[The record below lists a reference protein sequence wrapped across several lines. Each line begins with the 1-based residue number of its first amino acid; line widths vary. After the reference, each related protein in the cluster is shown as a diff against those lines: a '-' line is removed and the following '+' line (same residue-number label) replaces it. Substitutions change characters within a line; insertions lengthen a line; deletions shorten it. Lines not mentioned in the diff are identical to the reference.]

1 MFRIAIVEDEDAC
14 ARLLEDYIRRYGETA
29 GDAFR
34 TDRFPNGL
42 EFIENYRPVYD
53 VILMDIRMPL
63 VDGMGAARRLRAQD
77 EETALIFVT
86 NMAQYAIKGYEVQA
100 LDFMLKPV
108 QYYDFEMKFSK
119 AIRYCRK
126 RSAAALSFEA
136 GGTVHRVP
144 ARDVSC
150 VEVMNHSLLYHV
162 GDAVYEVYGQLKTV
176 EEQLAGG
183 DFVRCSQSHLVN
195 LRHVTEVRAA
205 SVVVGG
211 REVPLSRRK
220 RKEFLQ
226 ALADYMGGGF

>member
-63 VDGMGAARRLRAQD
+63 VDGMEAARRLRAQD

-108 QYYDFEMKFSK
+108 QY
-119 AIRYCRK
+119 
-126 RSAAALSFEA
+126 
-136 GGTVHRVP
+136 
-144 ARDVSC
+144 
-150 VEVMNHSLLYHV
+150 
-162 GDAVYEVYGQLKTV
+162 
-176 EEQLAGG
+176 
-183 DFVRCSQSHLVN
+183 
-195 LRHVTEVRAA
+195 
-205 SVVVGG
+205 
-211 REVPLSRRK
+211 
-220 RKEFLQ
+220 
-226 ALADYMGGGF
+226 